1 MKISFNG
8 NISWEE
14 KLAVIAANIT
24 EETVGLVESVLQTDE
39 FVRFINQN
47 KLNLSDKTI
56 LLRLALIN
64 LQKHLPDDQ
73 EVLAYKAA
81 LLRPHEFDDFWKK
94 SLGIK
99 VNVS

>member
-1 MKISFNG
+1 LKISYSG

-24 EETVGLVESVLQTDE
+24 DETVALIESILSSE
-39 FVRFINQN
+39 KFVRFTTEN

-56 LLRLALIN
+56 LIRLALIN
-64 LQKHLPDDQ
+64 LHKHLPVYQ
-73 EVLAYKAA
+73 EVVSYKAA

-94 SLGIK
+94 ILGVE
-99 VNVS
+99 VNV

>member
-1 MKISFNG
+1 MKLSYIG

-24 EETVGLVESVLQTDE
+24 DETVSLLESILAQDK
-39 FVRFINQN
+39 FVQFAKDT

-56 LLRLALIN
+56 LIRLALIN
-64 LQKHLPDDQ
+64 LHNHIPST
-73 EVLAYKAA
+73 EELASYKAA

-94 SLGIK
+94 LGGM
-99 VNVS
+99 V